1 MASPFFCFGEM
12 FGVKC
17 MEFLNVG
24 FGELLALALIG
35 LILFGPEDLLRIAR
49 TLGGY
54 IRSAQ
59 QMWREVASHLEV
71 DLTDID
77 PVDLRPQRG
86 TTPPSA
92 SSVSPTQAG
101 DKPTTEVALPAS
113 PQIGGAPETA
123 QAAASVDESDVE
135 AEDEGA

>member
-1 MASPFFCFGEM
+1 
-12 FGVKC
+12 

-24 FGELLALALIG
+24 PGELLALALIG

-59 QMWREVASHLEV
+59 QMWREVAGQLEV
-71 DLTDID
+71 DLADID
-77 PVDLRPQRG
+77 AATKTD
-86 TTPPSA
+86 
-92 SSVSPTQAG
+92 SSKPNKPQAG
-101 DKPTTEVALPAS
+101 DNPASEIALPAS
-113 PQIGGAPETA
+113 PQIGGEPETIIEDESA
-123 QAAASVDESDVE
+123 EAAASADESDLE